1 MPLSDHPPDHPPD
14 LPADRSPDQSPE
26 SSSETVPGTAP
37 WAATD
42 AAPEAAATSGPGSR
56 MRRLIL
62 GRPPAPVSPG
72 RRVLLVL
79 AALVFTAAWSFG
91 CNLILDRVQASV
103 DGSRQLDRVFGPGSV
118 VFLIS
123 TAVIWVVLIGLVALT
138 GRVLLSCALLLAVTA
153 ALSFANYEKLEL
165 RREPLYPSDAV
176 FALQPGFLRE
186 MVGLRPILELVAGIA
201 VFVLIVL
208 VGSRLLRR
216 VFPPIGRRTEP
227 RLWRAWIVVRVATVA
242 VVATFVVYAVH
253 FNADGNKLREA
264 YLKAGVQ
271 WVEWSQRANY
281 LRHGFLAGVLYNTDT
296 PAMKQPEGYS
306 EEAMK
311 QIADRW
317 SKAAD
322 AINANRSPDALSDV
336 NVVVIL
342 SESFSDPTLLKHVKI
357 DKDPIP
363 YTHHLMEKGPSG
375 EMLSQF
381 IGGGTANIEFE
392 TLTGMSLS
400 QFAPQM
406 NTPYQQLVTNYDSWP
421 SAVEY
426 FKDHGHVPLAIHP
439 FRPIMYK
446 RDRVYPVLGFDRFI
460 SETGMQEQE
469 HLENNPDAFIS
480 DASAFHEVEH
490 QLQEE
495 QQPAFVNLVTMQNH
509 YPQAGKYANPIGVG
523 PSVGVVRPSLSAF
536 VTGEN
541 YSDQAMKSFL
551 GDLKDSPEKTAV
563 VFYGDHAPPFWP
575 RAKVFHENEKQLR
588 KTPFFIW
595 TNYKKLPHR
604 DFGLVSPTQF
614 LPLLFN
620 ELKAPVTPLYALLDA
635 MRQEVP
641 AMTMDEYHT
650 ADGQVYR
657 SVDDL
662 DPQAQALLHDYRMVQ
677 YDLSIGKRYSEDTM
691 LDLPS
696 TS

>member
-1 MPLSDHPPDHPPD
+1 MKGVPLSDSPPVSDPEPVRDPSPVPEPSPPDP
-14 LPADRSPDQSPE
+14 SPDQQP
-26 SSSETVPGTAP
+26 
-37 WAATD
+37 D
-42 AAPEAAATSGPGSR
+42 ASTEGPPRPSG
-56 MRRLIL
+56 
-62 GRPPAPVSPG
+62 VSVK

-79 AALVFTAAWSFG
+79 GALVLTAVWSFG
-91 CNLILDRVQASV
+91 CNLILDHVQASV
-103 DGSRQLDRVFGPGSV
+103 DGSRQMDRVFGPGSA

-123 TAVIWVVLIGLVALT
+123 VGVIWVVLIGLVALT
-138 GRVLLSCALLLAVTA
+138 GRVLLSCAVLGAVTV

-186 MVGLRPILELVAGIA
+186 MVGLRPLLELAAAIG
-201 VFVLIVL
+201 VFVVAVV

-216 VFPPIGRRTEP
+216 FFPPISRKAEP
-227 RLWRAWIVVRVATVA
+227 RLWRAWIVARVAA
-242 VVATFVVYAVH
+242 LAIVATFVVYAVH

-296 PAMKQPEGYS
+296 PAMKKPEGYS

-311 QIADRW
+311 EIADRW
-317 SKAAD
+317 SQAAD
-322 AINANRSPDALSDV
+322 AMNAGRSPGALDDV

-342 SESFSDPTLLKHVKI
+342 SESFSDPTLLKHVKV
-357 DKDPIP
+357 DQDPMPFI
-363 YTHHLMEKGPSG
+363 HHLMEKTPSG

-392 TLTGMSLS
+392 TLTGQSLS

-406 NTPYQQLVTNYDSWP
+406 NTPYQQLITNYDSYP

-460 SETGMQEQE
+460 SETDMQEQA
-469 HLENNPDAFIS
+469 HLENNPAAFIS

-490 QLQEE
+490 QIQEAE
-495 QQPAFVNLVTMQNH
+495 QPAFINLVTMQNH
-509 YPQAGKYANPIGVG
+509 YPQAGKYKNPINVG

-536 VTGEN
+536 VTGER
-541 YSDQAMKSFL
+541 YTDQAMKSFL
-551 GDLKDSPEKTAV
+551 ADLKQSPEKTAV

-575 RAKVFHENEKQLR
+575 RSKVFHQNEKQLR
-588 KTPFFIW
+588 KTPFFLW
-595 TNYKKLPHR
+595 TNFEKLHHE
-604 DFGLVSPTQF
+604 DLGLVSPTQF

-620 ELKAPVTPLYALLDA
+620 QLKAPVSPLYALLDA
-635 MRQEVP
+635 IRKEVP
-641 AMTMDEYHT
+641 AMTLDEYHT
-650 ADGQVYR
+650 ADGNVVR
-657 SVDDL
+657 NVDDL
-662 DPQAQALLHDYRMVQ
+662 DPEAQSLLDDYRMVQ
-677 YDLSIGKRYSEDTM
+677 YDLSIGKRYSEQTM
-691 LDLPS
+691 LDLPPGS
-696 TS
+696 